1 MKMTLEKFIRIQ
13 RFKNITK
20 YILFTFF
27 LLFFFIQLN
36 LSFTDFTNGFLKLAA
51 VIKGMTRVDFSDYSL
66 VFLKV
71 FETFIIAFI
80 ASLLGVVFATLFS
93 PFLTDYIIKN
103 KFILKILNSLFS
115 AFRTIPALVFAAIL
129 VTLIGTGSFT
139 GFISLFIITFF
150 SASKLIKEYLEE
162 IAKEKINSFKS
173 LGFGKFTFFK
183 ACIYP
188 ISKSY
193 IVSIFFLSLESS
205 MRGASVLGLVGA
217 GGIGQELWKNLNYLR
232 YDKVSFIILLLL
244 FFIFIT
250 DSVSYFFRKKDSII
264 KTSTYRAYKT
274 QKKLKAFFTVFLVFI
289 SFYFLKMLYSN
300 EDMPQFFIIWERLSM
315 FIQKIAHIDL
325 FYYKKAI
332 LALLESFSLAFFATF
347 LAAPTALII
356 SFFASSNIF
365 NNKISMVAKFV
376 INLIRTFPPI
386 IVAIIFFSGFGPRFI
401 SGFFALYFYTTGVVA
416 KVYTDILES
425 SEVDYGLYGKS
436 IGLNKLYTY
445 LRFWIPSTY
454 TNFIS
459 ILLYRFESNMKNSS
473 ILGMVGA
480 GGIGELLINHIN
492 YRNWEKVWF
501 LLLILI
507 FTIILIENVS
517 IYIRTVIKK

>member
-1 MKMTLEKFIRIQ
+1 MTLEKFIKIQ
-13 RFKNITK
+13 RFKNTAK
-20 YILFTFF
+20 YIVFIFLL
-27 LLFFFIQLN
+27 LLFFVQLN
-36 LSFTDFTNGFLKLAA
+36 LSFKDFTNGFLKLVG
-51 VIKGMTRVDFSDYSL
+51 VIKGMSRVDFSDYQ
-66 VFLKV
+66 VIFIKV
-71 FETFIIAFI
+71 FETFIIAFT
-80 ASLLGVVFATLFS
+80 ASLLGVIFAALFS
-93 PFLTDYIIKN
+93 PFLTAYVIKN
-103 KFILKILNSLFS
+103 KFILKILNSIFS

-129 VTLIGTGSFT
+129 VNLIGTGSFT
-139 GFISLFIITFF
+139 GFISLFIINFF

-162 IAKEKINSFKS
+162 IGKEKISSFKS
-173 LGFGKFTFFK
+173 LGFGKFTFLK
-183 ACIYP
+183 GCIYP

-193 IVSIFFLSLESS
+193 IVSVFFLSLESS
-205 MRGASVLGLVGA
+205 MRGASVLGMVGA

-244 FFIFIT
+244 LFIFIT

-264 KTSTYRAYKT
+264 KTHTYKAYRV
-274 QKKLKAFFTVFLVFI
+274 QKKLNLFSTLLLIFITFFFLRN
-289 SFYFLKMLYSN
+289 LYSN
-300 EDMPQFFIIWERLSM
+300 GDIPEFYVIYERLIV
-315 FIQKIAHIDL
+315 FVKKIAQID
-325 FYYKKAI
+325 FWYYKKAV

-356 SFFASSNIF
+356 SFFASSNIS
-365 NNKISMVAKFV
+365 NPKVSTIAKFI

-401 SGFFALYFYTTGVVA
+401 SGFFALYFYTTGVIA

-425 SEVDYGLYGKS
+425 SEIDYGLYGKS
-436 IGLNKLYTY
+436 IGLKKWYTY
-445 LRFWIPSTY
+445 LRFWVASTY

-507 FTIILIENVS
+507 FTIIIIENIS
-517 IYIRTVIKK
+517 LYIRESIKK

>member
-1 MKMTLEKFIRIQ
+1 MTLEKFIKIHRV
-13 RFKNITK
+13 KNITK
-20 YILFTFF
+20 YILFVFF
-27 LLFFFIQLN
+27 LLLFFVQLN
-36 LSFTDFTNGFLKLAA
+36 LSFMDFVNGFLKLAG
-51 VIKGMTRVDFSDYSL
+51 VIKGMSRVDFSDYQL
-66 VFLKV
+66 IFIKV
-71 FETFIIAFI
+71 FETFIIAFT
-80 ASLLGVVFATLFS
+80 ASLLGVVSAALFS
-93 PFLTDYIIKN
+93 PFLTAYVIKN
-103 KFILKILNSLFS
+103 KFILKILNSIFS

-162 IAKEKINSFKS
+162 IGKEKINSFKF
-173 LGFGKFTFFK
+173 LGFGKFTLFK

-193 IVSIFFLSLESS
+193 IVSVFFLSLESS
-205 MRGASVLGLVGA
+205 MRGASVLGMVGA

-232 YDKVSFIILLLL
+232 YDKVSFIIILLLL
-244 FFIFIT
+244 FIFIT
-250 DSVSYFFRKKDSII
+250 DSVSYFFRKKDSIV
-264 KTSTYRAYKT
+264 KTNSYKAYKI
-274 QKKLKAFFTVFLVFI
+274 QKKLKAFFILFLTAVVI
-289 SFYFLKMLYSN
+289 YFLKTLYSSG
-300 EDMPQFFIIWERLSM
+300 EFPKFIIICERLSV
-315 FIQKIAHIDL
+315 FIKKIAQIDFL
-325 FYYKKAI
+325 YYKKAG
-332 LALLESFSLAFFATF
+332 LALLESFSLAFYATF

-356 SFFASSNIF
+356 SFFASSNISSPR
-365 NNKISMVAKFV
+365 ISMLAKFI

-401 SGFFALYFYTTGVVA
+401 SGFFALYFYTTGVIA

-436 IGLNKLYTY
+436 IGLKKLYTY
-445 LRFWIPSTY
+445 LKFWIPSTY

-501 LLLILI
+501 LLLILV
-507 FTIILIENVS
+507 FTIIMIENIS
-517 IYIRTVIKK
+517 LYIREFVKK